1 MSIKEKLFGDMTNKE
16 IATEIAGG
24 FGLLALICAMM
35 LFYIAF

>member
-1 MSIKEKLFGDMTNKE
+1 MSIKEKLFGDMTNRE
-16 IATEIAGG
+16 IAAEIAGG

>member
-1 MSIKEKLFGDMTNKE
+1 MNMKEKLFGDMTNRE
-16 IATEIAGG
+16 IAAEIAGG

>member
-1 MSIKEKLFGDMTNKE
+1 MTNKE
-16 IATEIAGG
+16 IAAEIAGG

>member
-1 MSIKEKLFGDMTNKE
+1 MSMKEKLFGDMTNRE
-16 IATEIAGG
+16 IAAEIAGG